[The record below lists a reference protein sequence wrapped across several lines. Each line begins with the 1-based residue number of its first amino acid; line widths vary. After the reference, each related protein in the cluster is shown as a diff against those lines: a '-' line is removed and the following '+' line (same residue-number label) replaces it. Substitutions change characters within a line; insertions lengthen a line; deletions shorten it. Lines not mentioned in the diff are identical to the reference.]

1 MVRTLGYLVVIWLF
15 AVLLSGVSLGAVLD
29 PSVPGDL
36 TGPAAAVV
44 AFPLLAAGWSLRL
57 SVTVT
62 EEYVVVRDF
71 FRGHRFPRDLVTE
84 VVPVNYDGFWTRG
97 ARTRFLM
104 SVRFSAADRHVTAYC
119 LPARPSTA
127 RATAVRLRAALR
139 LPAGSSCT
147 DRPAQHRAS

>member
-1 MVRTLGYLVVIWLF
+1 MVRTPGYLVVIWLF
-15 AVLLSGVSLGAVLD
+15 AVLLSGVSLDAVLD

-36 TGPAAAVV
+36 TGPAAAL

-57 SVTVT
+57 SVTIT
-62 EEYVVVRDF
+62 DEYVVVRNF
-71 FRGHRFPRDLVTE
+71 FRSHRLPRDLVTE

-97 ARTRFLM
+97 ARTRFLT

-119 LPARPSTA
+119 LLARPSTA
-127 RATAVRLRAALR
+127 RATAVRLRAALG
-139 LPAGSSCT
+139 LPAGSSGT